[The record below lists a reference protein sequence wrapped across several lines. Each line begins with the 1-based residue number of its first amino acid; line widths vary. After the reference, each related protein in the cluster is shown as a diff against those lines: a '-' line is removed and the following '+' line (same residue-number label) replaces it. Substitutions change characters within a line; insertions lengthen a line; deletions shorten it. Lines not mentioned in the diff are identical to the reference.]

1 MAQVW
6 VQVYSAQVPGSV
18 AVEESVLRKVVAL
31 ESVKVMVP
39 MLVEVKE
46 KEWELVPTAMDL
58 ARLEELVEVL
68 EPQEPHLKLVK
79 EQEMDLVLSLVA
91 FVLGWAVGLQRVRFV
106 ARALKSEKVKV
117 QELQKDLRWLKAQE
131 LRMAQDLV
139 KHQVKEL
146 D

>member
-46 KEWELVPTAMDL
+46 REWELVPTAMDL
-58 ARLEELVEVL
+58 GRLEDLVEVL

-79 EQEMDLVLSLVA
+79 E
-91 FVLGWAVGLQRVRFV
+91 
-106 ARALKSEKVKV
+106 
-117 QELQKDLRWLKAQE
+117 
-131 LRMAQDLV
+131 
-139 KHQVKEL
+139 
-146 D
+146 